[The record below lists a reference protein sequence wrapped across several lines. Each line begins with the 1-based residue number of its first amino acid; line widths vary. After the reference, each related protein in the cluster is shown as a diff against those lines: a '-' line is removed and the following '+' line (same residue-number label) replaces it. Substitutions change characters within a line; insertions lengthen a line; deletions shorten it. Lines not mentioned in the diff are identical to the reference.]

1 MHTKSH
7 FFTWATCR
15 ESGGSRAYNLRI
27 VVVLGHLIAGY
38 RAYAQENLPFT
49 EKKPRKFRLE
59 NQTARVMPYRLES
72 FRKSLID
79 REDVIFFYI
88 F

>member
-1 MHTKSH
+1 MP
-7 FFTWATCR
+7 R
-15 ESGGSRAYNLRI
+15 GI
-27 VVVLGHLIAGY
+27 Y
-38 RAYAQENLPFT
+38 RLL
-49 EKKPRKFRLE
+49 KKKNRKFQLE